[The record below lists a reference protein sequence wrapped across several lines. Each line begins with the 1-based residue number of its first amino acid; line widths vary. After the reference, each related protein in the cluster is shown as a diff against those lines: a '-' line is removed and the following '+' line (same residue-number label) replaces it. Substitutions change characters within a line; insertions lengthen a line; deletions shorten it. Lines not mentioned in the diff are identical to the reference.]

1 MRLIFLLIYPGPQ
14 IYIAHQMN
22 PDERDKVEHT
32 EAECDNARIEQHD
45 ARWCFLNFQVV
56 GPTSYFL

>member
-32 EAECDNARIEQHD
+32 EAECDKSRRDWQSAIWQNNRAI
-45 ARWCFLNFQVV
+45 
-56 GPTSYFL
+56 